1 MLLPG
6 AVVGLLLLGVC
17 CRIFPRRLVRLQ
29 RQIIGS
35 MVCVC
40 VCVRN
45 LLATIG
51 LLLQALYFRASDQVL
66 VSLHENAFVTYFRNT
81 VALVLSF
88 TKKIRTVIQSSNNIS
103 RHYSV
108 TNLIGRAEQESAVD
122 VMNIFFEEQAVE

>member
-1 MLLPG
+1 LPHLSPAAR
-6 AVVGLLLLGVC
+6 AVATANNWINGVC
-17 CRIFPRRLVRLQ
+17 
-29 RQIIGS
+29 
-35 MVCVC
+35 VCVC